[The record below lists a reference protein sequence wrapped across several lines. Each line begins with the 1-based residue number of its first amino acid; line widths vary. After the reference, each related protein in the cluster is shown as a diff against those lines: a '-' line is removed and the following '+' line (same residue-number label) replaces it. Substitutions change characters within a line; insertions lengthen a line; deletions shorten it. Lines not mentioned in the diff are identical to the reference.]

1 MFNRKCRSLESIVSN
16 VGVVLG
22 GRWSLLIALKG
33 WGIMPFLTRSWK
45 SHSGIELVHSIW
57 RVWGQRWKH
66 TRCALSLPCPE
77 DPAVGLL
84 ERDKLCFDVTLDVG
98 AVGFAEALDGASV
111 LAVA

>member
-1 MFNRKCRSLESIVSN
+1 MTLLCESMFNRKCRSLESIVSN
-16 VGVVLG
+16 VEGCFGRAVQLTDCTEGLGDHAVPDEVL
-22 GRWSLLIALKG
+22 
-33 WGIMPFLTRSWK
+33 
-45 SHSGIELVHSIW
+45 EHSIW